1 MTRSFTNK
9 RDWVSVTA
17 AMGLIFIGAIH
28 WNGCSVSDEPFSIV
42 SMTLHDEALAGAHDV
57 QLSGNIA
64 YVPGK
69 WNSLSVIDISNPA
82 EPEILWFRNDSGI
95 PDAETVLPVGDK
107 LLLGTKD
114 FLTLDVKD
122 PSNPIIL
129 KKISDRPRID
139 KINGMVKVG
148 NHVFAANKSRYVDL
162 FDVSDMNN
170 PILSGALEAKDRF
183 SLSAPHDVDRY
194 GDYILIVDPNGFAPP
209 VGKLG
214 LFKVMEQGRVLPVDE
229 WQLVGRTEG
238 KELIGA
244 NRVQVKGDYAIIGG
258 SYTPA
263 AREEAG
269 VGFAHMAV
277 VDISDP
283 TNPTI
288 VAEEPFYDYR
298 GPNGLTIAG
307 NVAFCAGGQTV
318 AAYDI
323 SNPAKPVPLA
333 SQSFPIYREAGRTD
347 NYHDLIYRDGH
358 LYISAQSDNGFL
370 ILKVEDEKIRKLADE
385 I

>member
-129 KKISDRPRID
+129 KKISSIPKR
-139 KINGMVKVG
+139 
-148 NHVFAANKSRYVDL
+148 
-162 FDVSDMNN
+162 
-170 PILSGALEAKDRF
+170 
-183 SLSAPHDVDRY
+183 
-194 GDYILIVDPNGFAPP
+194 
-209 VGKLG
+209 
-214 LFKVMEQGRVLPVDE
+214 
-229 WQLVGRTEG
+229 
-238 KELIGA
+238 
-244 NRVQVKGDYAIIGG
+244 
-258 SYTPA
+258 
-263 AREEAG
+263 
-269 VGFAHMAV
+269 
-277 VDISDP
+277 
-283 TNPTI
+283 
-288 VAEEPFYDYR
+288 
-298 GPNGLTIAG
+298 
-307 NVAFCAGGQTV
+307 
-318 AAYDI
+318 
-323 SNPAKPVPLA
+323 
-333 SQSFPIYREAGRTD
+333 
-347 NYHDLIYRDGH
+347 
-358 LYISAQSDNGFL
+358 
-370 ILKVEDEKIRKLADE
+370 
-385 I
+385 